1 MKKLE
6 WAVKRVSFVVAS
18 PVWERF
24 NRVREA
30 MGLSQ
35 SEALRVAVCL
45 FISEYESRFEAKA
58 E

>member
-18 PVWERF
+18 SVWERF

-45 FISEYESRFEAKA
+45 FISEYEGKFEAKA

>member
-1 MKKLE
+1 M
-6 WAVKRVSFVVAS
+6 KRVSFVVAS

-45 FISEYESRFEAKA
+45 FISEYEGKFEAKA